1 MTALPERP
9 LHTERLTLR
18 AAVPEDA
25 DSTWRYRRLEEVS
38 TWLTSRQSDLPAHR
52 AHFTD
57 PARLGLTLLVQLGRE
72 PGSTVIGDL
81 MLRRTDGWGQTDV
94 AHQAAGTEVELGWVL
109 DPAYG
114 RQGYGTEAVRE
125 LLRYSFTE
133 LGVRRAVANCFLAN
147 EPSWRLMER
156 VGMRRETHAV
166 RDSLHRS
173 GEWLD
178 SLVYAVLAEEWTGVN
193 DRPVPGS
200 GPPA

>member
-1 MTALPERP
+1 MTDTALPPHP

-18 AAVPEDA
+18 AAVPGDT
-25 DSTWRYRRLEEVS
+25 DLTWRYRRLDEVGE
-38 TWLTSRQSDLPAHR
+38 WLTSRQTDLSAHR
-52 AHFTD
+52 AHVTD
-57 PARLGLTLLVQLGRE
+57 PVRLGLTLVVQLGHGPE
-72 PGSTVIGDL
+72 GTVIGDL

-94 AHQAAGTEVELGWVL
+94 ADRAAGTEVELGWVL
-109 DPAYG
+109 DPAHRG
-114 RQGYGTEAVRE
+114 QGYGTEAVRE

-156 VGMRRETHAV
+156 VGMRREAHAV

-178 SLVYAVLAEEWTGVN
+178 SLVYAVLAEEWFS
-193 DRPVPGS
+193 P
-200 GPPA
+200 